1 MATFIFR
8 GIKAHIYGDKKNT
21 FSVPLSLPLDSWM
34 SLDFWHIIYY
44 AFLNYTALFWW
55 PQKLHLMFLEIRHA
69 GIYKF
74 QLLNFEPF
82 LMNHKQAILIKE
94 FLKDDLQSEYTVLNP
109 LSRMRLILLF
119 NAPESNIHIK
129 GQ

>member
-1 MATFIFR
+1 MATFIFC

-21 FSVPLSLPLDSWM
+21 FSVPSLTV
-34 SLDFWHIIYY
+34 FG
-44 AFLNYTALFWW
+44 FLNVFGFLAYNLLCIL
-55 PQKLHLMFLEIRHA
+55 KLHRIVLVTSKIHLIFLEIRHV

-74 QLLNFEPF
+74 QLPNFEPF

-94 FLKDDLQSEYTVLNP
+94 FLKDDLQSEYTVLNL

-119 NAPESNIHIK
+119 NAQESNIHIK